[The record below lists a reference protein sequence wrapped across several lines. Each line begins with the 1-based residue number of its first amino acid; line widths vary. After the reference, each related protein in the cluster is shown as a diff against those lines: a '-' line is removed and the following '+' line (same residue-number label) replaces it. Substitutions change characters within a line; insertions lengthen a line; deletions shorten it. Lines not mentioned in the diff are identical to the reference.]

1 MSQNPE
7 DSSAAANEEI
17 TDSEREML
25 EMLGEADEGEE
36 ELVRPV
42 ELPQHRPGKKTVGDK
57 EVNLKMI
64 MDVPVDVRVELGH
77 TQISIRDVLK
87 LGNGSIVELDR
98 QSGSPAD
105 IVVNGK
111 LVGHGDV
118 VVINENFGV
127 RITKLVDPEER
138 LESL

>member
-1 MSQNPE
+1 MSQTFE
-7 DSSAAANEEI
+7 DSGADVTAGTTE
-17 TDSEREML
+17 SERERV
-25 EMLGEADEGEE
+25 EMLDETGEWEE
-36 ELVRPV
+36 EVVRPV
-42 ELPQHRPGKKTVGDK
+42 ELPQNRSDAKMDGDK
-57 EVNLKMI
+57 DVNLKMI
-64 MDVPVDVRVELGH
+64 LDVPVDVRVELGH

>member
-7 DSSAAANEEI
+7 DSSAAVNEEV

-25 EMLGEADEGEE
+25 EMLGETEEGGD

-42 ELPQHRPGKKTVGDK
+42 ELPQHRPGEKPVGDK
-57 EVNLKMI
+57 DVNLKMI
-64 MDVPVDVRVELGH
+64 LDVPVDVRVELGH
-77 TQISIRDVLK
+77 TQISIREVLK

>member
-7 DSSAAANEEI
+7 DSSAAAKEEI

-25 EMLGEADEGEE
+25 EMLGETGEGEE

-42 ELPQHRPGKKTVGDK
+42 ELPQHRPGKKTAGDK

-77 TQISIRDVLK
+77 TQISIREVLK
-87 LGNGSIVELDR
+87 LGNGSIIELDR

>member
-1 MSQNPE
+1 MSENHE
-7 DSSAAANEEI
+7 DSSAAVTEEV
-17 TDSEREML
+17 TDGEREML
-25 EMLGEADEGEE
+25 EMLGETNEE
-36 ELVRPV
+36 EEEQVRPV
-42 ELPQHRPGKKTVGDK
+42 ELPQHRPGAKTVGDK

-64 MDVPVDVRVELGH
+64 MDVPVDVRVELGR

>member
-1 MSQNPE
+1 MSENPE

-25 EMLGEADEGEE
+25 EMLGETDDGEE
-36 ELVRPV
+36 ALVRPV
-42 ELPQHRPGKKTVGDK
+42 ELPQHRPGKKSEGDK

-64 MDVPVDVRVELGH
+64 MDMPVDVRVELGH